1 MVELGFVREKGLVD
15 MERRRFED
23 DLDRCAGKWART
35 WSVVSLCTTYPRH
48 GWGGWNSVGQSDQG
62 WCKAYHV
69 SVSITAAFFFFAAG
83 RTILAVSEVKDA
95 DKFERPWFGSLGRV
109 SKPAPTCGHDLGA
122 TSTYLPPK
130 IPMVPLTP
138 QPSVH
143 PVTASGQ
150 PRHHQKAPQTDAG
163 HLIRR
168 PAAPRLIFGPGT
180 LQPRNARL
188 ITAIYSP
195 PRPLC
200 TEADRVSLSGDWPSA
215 RLPHQESCQWPSA
228 SLPCRVFC
236 TGSGVVCTAP
246 RQSRFPFSSCRVF
259 PAHVSASRG

>member
-1 MVELGFVREKGLVD
+1 M
-15 MERRRFED
+15 
-23 DLDRCAGKWART
+23 
-35 WSVVSLCTTYPRH
+35 CTTYPRH

-195 PRPLC
+195 PRPPC
-200 TEADRVSLSGDWPSA
+200 TEADRVSLSGDWPSG
-215 RLPHQESCQWPSA
+215 RLPHFHVAFSA
-228 SLPCRVFC
+228 RVVVLFAQRQGNRGARFRVVVFSRTCVCKSWVMGGPIDPFASWQQLP
-236 TGSGVVCTAP
+236 TA
-246 RQSRFPFSSCRVF
+246 
-259 PAHVSASRG
+259 VSVRKVTN